1 MRCSHPL
8 RQANN
13 IDSPTDHLPILKAFG
28 FSVLFR
34 WGCCPDTHTDSNS
47 HHDNPQYF
55 HEEDV
60 LFFFNG
66 FVHVFFLYELWS
78 RQRELKRELTRDII
92 CTITITTLI
101 SVLGYVMKTSFSFKL
116 SAEQSF
122 NFKRAGRMAAIT
134 GLLTHRPLCRIS
146 ELNSSSFHPFPQP
159 LLRWRKRETK
169 RKFPNRKGAF
179 LRKWNWTSSLAAQ
192 HSIDSMPRALGLSVR
207 GNLQNGPHIHV
218 GFSDLAKQAL
228 N

>member
-1 MRCSHPL
+1 MSSL
-8 RQANN
+8 DGVAAQ
-13 IDSPTDHLPILKAFG
+13 
-28 FSVLFR
+28 
-34 WGCCPDTHTDSNS
+34 THTQTQQ
-47 HHDNPQYF
+47 PPWQPT
-55 HEEDV
+55 V
-60 LFFFNG
+60 LSWRGCLIFFNG

-78 RQRELKRELTRDII
+78 CQRELKRELTQDII
-92 CTITITTLI
+92 CTIIITTLI

-122 NFKRAGRMAAIT
+122 NFKRAGQMAAIT

-192 HSIDSMPRALGLSVR
+192 HSIDSMPRAPQGFHQSV
-207 GNLQNGPHIHV
+207 
-218 GFSDLAKQAL
+218 
-228 N
+228 